1 MSDHKK
7 EEDNVINP
15 NHYKSHPSGIEC
27 IDVVEHMSFCLG
39 NAIKY
44 IWRAGQKD
52 DIFKDLRKAIWYI
65 NQEIDR
71 LKRLGYHE
79 EGDPK
84 ISLKEARAKRDKEE
98 KRKVEDER
106 DRLEELVQDYKRS
119 SCYYDI
125 IKKMVQ
131 KHQKSIFSSGDPTAQ
146 APSKLVTA
154 PFNDSSDWSFDTI
167 WGKVK

>member
-7 EEDNVINP
+7 EEDKVINP
-15 NHYKSHPSGIEC
+15 SHYKSHPSGIEC

-52 DIFKDLRKAIWYI
+52 NIFKDLRKAIWYI

-84 ISLKEARAKRDKEE
+84 TSLKKARAKRDKEE
-98 KRKVEDER
+98 TRQDDE
-106 DRLEELVQDYKRS
+106 KSRS
-119 SCYYDI
+119 YAEI
-125 IKKMVQ
+125 IKKMAGIVPLQ
-131 KHQKSIFSSGDPTAQ
+131 SFASGDPIAQ
-146 APSKLVTA
+146 APSKLATM
-154 PFNDSSDWSFDTI
+154 PFTDSSDWSFDTI